1 MGVRRQVWLTIGVAA
16 LALLGGA
23 RRAAAFGLDGHFV
36 IEAAAYK
43 RLLAL
48 ARVPETDVSGRQ
60 LLGALIADGLLLAPP
75 CFDGVR
81 AGGACDAQARREQ
94 PLAFWPTLRAGAAD
108 IIIDRQLSARGQC
121 QHFMAE
127 TDDGFSPI
135 DPRFGVPAALVT
147 TAYSRCVAIL
157 GAAYDS
163 LLRDPALARTRLVGT
178 YALIHAIQDSFSAAH
193 VARDDQGRII
203 HLLSWT
209 LIDWPGYLARG
220 TLSFPAAIHHAIT
233 DDRDADYLRADA
245 TLADGRRCAE
255 LGNPYAVPEACLTP
269 RARAAVDAVEDF
281 LVLTYRLRARAAAA
295 GGPASLSSPE
305 DRALWNAFLGKHLP
319 SVAVTAP
326 PPPLQV
332 AQVGNPRPDTF
343 IGVQGTIASD
353 GGGAGAWGGRLF
365 YGPAVPFALSLTGG
379 AGWSRGD
386 AGDRLVAA
394 AAMGLYL
401 PLVRRFAVGISPA
414 GVAIACN
421 THFHDCNATLFATLG
436 ELLVPLPHSTW
447 LGVQGP
453 RWSWS
458 ERDLRGPLLGLAVGW
473 SHEQTPERAP
483 AAPAAIA
490 GWDPP
495 APDDV
500 AAYRAAET
508 SWLLFLGTSAGST
521 ADNRWTS
528 GGAEVRRERDRWNR
542 RAGWAP
548 ALSLSVAAG
557 TTDGVGGGTATL
569 APAIRFYLA
578 PDRLWLG
585 ATPAAFRV
593 GVGEG
598 QSSRTIRADVAGA
611 LAIGVI
617 VGRLELSIASPPLS
631 YVSRDR
637 WHALPISARLGL
649 LFH

>member
-1 MGVRRQVWLTIGVAA
+1 VAARRYVWLTIGVAA

-36 IEAAAYK
+36 IEAAAYR

-48 ARVPETDVSGRQ
+48 ARVPETDVSGRE
-60 LLGALIADGLLLAPP
+60 LLGALIVDGLLRAPP

-81 AGGACDAQARREQ
+81 AGGACDAEARREQ
-94 PLAFWPTLRAGAAD
+94 PLAFWPTLGAGAAD
-108 IIIDRQLSARGQC
+108 IIVDRQLSARGQC

-135 DPRFGVPAALVT
+135 DPRFGVPAGLVT
-147 TAYSRCVAIL
+147 TAYTRCVAIL
-157 GAAYDS
+157 GAAYDG

-178 YALIHAIQDSFSAAH
+178 YALIHAIEDSFSAAH
-193 VARDDQGRII
+193 VARDDQGRIV

-233 DDRDADYLRADA
+233 DHRDTEYLRVDG
-245 TLADGRRCAE
+245 TTGDGRRCAE
-255 LGNPYAVPEACLTP
+255 LHNPYAVPEACLTP
-269 RARAAVDAVEDF
+269 RARAAADAVEDF
-281 LVLTYRLRARAAAA
+281 LVLTYRVRARAAAA
-295 GGPASLSSPE
+295 GRSASLSSP
-305 DRALWNAFLGKHLP
+305 DDLALWNAFVEKHLP
-319 SVAVTAP
+319 SVAVPAP
-326 PPPLQV
+326 PAPLQG
-332 AQVGNPRPDTF
+332 AQIGNRRPDTF
-343 IGVQGTIASD
+343 IGVQATIASD

-365 YGPAVPFALSLTGG
+365 FGPAVPFALALTGG

-386 AGDRLVAA
+386 GGDRLVAA
-394 AAMGLYL
+394 AALGLYL
-401 PLVRRFAVGISPA
+401 PLVRRFAVGVSPA
-414 GVAIACN
+414 GVAIACD

-436 ELLVPLPHSTW
+436 EVLVPLPHATW

-458 ERDLRGPLLGLAVGW
+458 ERDVRGPVIGLAVGW
-473 SHEQTPERAP
+473 SHEQTPDRAP
-483 AAPAAIA
+483 AALAA
-490 GWDPP
+490 WDPP
-495 APDDV
+495 AAGEV
-500 AAYRAAET
+500 AAYRAAEI
-508 SWLLFLGTSAGST
+508 SWLLFLGTTAGST

-528 GGAEVRRERDRWNR
+528 GGVEIRRERDRWDR

-548 ALSLSVAAG
+548 TLSLSAAAG
-557 TTDGVGGGTATL
+557 TTDGVGGGTAAL

-585 ATPAAFRV
+585 AAPAAFRV
-593 GVGEG
+593 GVGQG
-598 QSSRTIRADVAGA
+598 QSTRTLRADVAGFA
-611 LAIGVI
+611 AIGVI
-617 VGRLELSIASPPLS
+617 VGRLELAIASPPLS

-637 WHALPISARLGL
+637 WHALPISVRLGL

>member
-1 MGVRRQVWLTIGVAA
+1 VGTRRHVWLTIGVVA

-36 IEAAAYK
+36 IEAAAYR

-48 ARVPETDVSGRQ
+48 PRVPETDVSGRQ

-81 AGGACDAQARREQ
+81 AGGACDAEARRAQ

-108 IIIDRQLSARGQC
+108 IIVDRQLSARGQC

-127 TDDGFSPI
+127 TEDGLSPI
-135 DPRFGVPAALVT
+135 DPRFGVPGALVT

-157 GAAYDS
+157 GAAYDG

-178 YALIHAIQDSFSAAH
+178 YALIHGIQDSFSAAH
-193 VARDDQGRII
+193 VARDPHGRIV

-209 LIDWPGYLARG
+209 LIDWPDYLARG

-233 DDRDADYLRADA
+233 DDRDADYLRPGA
-245 TLADGRRCAE
+245 TLGDGRRCDE
-255 LGNPYAVPEACLTP
+255 LLNPYAVPEACLTP

-281 LVLTYRLRARAAAA
+281 LVMTYRLRARAADA
-295 GGPASLSSPE
+295 GRPASLSRP
-305 DRALWNAFLGKHLP
+305 DDLALWNAFVEKHLA
-319 SVAVTAP
+319 SVAVSAP
-326 PPPLQV
+326 PAPLTQ
-332 AQVGNPRPDTF
+332 AQIGIPRADTF

-353 GGGAGAWGGRLF
+353 GGGAGAWGGRFF

-386 AGDRLVAA
+386 GGDRLVAA
-394 AAMGLYL
+394 AALGLYL

-414 GVAIACN
+414 GVAIACD
-421 THFHDCNATLFATLG
+421 THFHDRNATLFATLG
-436 ELLVPLPHSTW
+436 ELLVPLPHATW

-458 ERDLRGPLLGLAVGW
+458 ERDVRGPLLGLAVGW
-473 SHEQTPERAP
+473 SHEQTPDRAP
-483 AAPAAIA
+483 AAPGAVAA
-490 GWDPP
+490 WDPP
-495 APDDV
+495 APGDV
-500 AAYRAAET
+500 AAYRAAAI
-508 SWLLFLGTSAGST
+508 SWLLFLGTTAGST
-521 ADNRWTS
+521 IDDRWTS
-528 GGAEVRRERDRWNR
+528 GGVEVRRERDRWNR

-548 ALSLSVAAG
+548 ALSLSVAGG

-569 APAIRFYLA
+569 APTIRFYLA
-578 PDRLWLG
+578 SDRLWLG

-593 GVGEG
+593 GAGDG
-598 QSSRTIRADVAGA
+598 QTIRGDVAGVA
-611 LAIGVI
+611 ATGVI

-631 YVSRDR
+631 YVSRAR
-637 WHALPISARLGL
+637 WHALPISLRLGL